1 MPARH
6 HRTVDR
12 ITAIMEEVAANDD
25 GINLQKLS
33 SVVGAPKSTV
43 QGFVNGLLATGYLV
57 ENQHKY
63 FLGPGPYILTLRAN
77 RLPARTMRHDD
88 LEELG
93 KETGLDVLLGVRMG
107 EHVVYIDEVG
117 EDPVLRFIAKS
128 RARRPLL
135 ETASGKIMLADMPE
149 NELHHF
155 LRNHPNQEAVSA
167 FLPELPAIQATGIAR
182 NPHSPIAGGS
192 AIATRLEDGRGNLL
206 AAVTLIG
213 PEDEVRPRFDEL
225 EAILVAA
232 KHRWAQR

>member
-12 ITAIMEEVAANDD
+12 IIAIMEEVAANER

-33 SVVGAPKSTV
+33 TAVGAPKSTV
-43 QGFVNGLLATGYLV
+43 QGFVNGLLATGYLL
-57 ENQHKY
+57 ESQHQY

-88 LEELG
+88 LEELS
-93 KETGLDVLLGVRMG
+93 KETGLGVLLGVRMG

-117 EDPVLRFIAKS
+117 EDPALRFIAKN

-149 NELHHF
+149 NDLHHF
-155 LRNHPNQEAVSA
+155 LRNHPNQQAVSA
-167 FLPELPAIQATGIAR
+167 FLRQLPTIRASGIAR

-192 AIATRLEDGRGNLL
+192 AIATRLEDARGDLL

-213 PEDEVRPRFDEL
+213 LEDDMRPRFEEL
-225 EAILVAA
+225 EEILVAA
-232 KHRWAQR
+232 RRRWAQR